1 MFPELAD
8 SYLDSHPGEGL
19 TFKPA
24 HLNREL
30 KVKFNVDMTLCIMD
44 MIHRALC
51 VMDMI
56 QSYWKSISVG
66 RNNLEID
73 GTRNQCVGKL
83 FP

>member
-19 TFKPA
+19 TFKLVPS
-24 HLNREL
+24 NREL
-30 KVKFNVDMTLCIMD
+30 KVKFNIDMTLCIMD

-56 QSYWKSISVG
+56 HRDTGSLSVWEETIWK
-66 RNNLEID
+66 
-73 GTRNQCVGKL
+73 
-83 FP
+83 